1 MSDQVF
7 QALADERRRNILR
20 LIQNTELSAGEIAGH
35 FDVTQP
41 AISQHL
47 RVLVEAQLVTMRRLG
62 TYRLYRARPRIF
74 GRRGGEVGYRYCHL
88 LAPTEIRQL
97 AEESGF
103 RVADQFTA
111 DGGMNLF
118 SVLRA

>member
-1 MSDQVF
+1 MSNHAF

-47 RVLVEAQLVTMRRLG
+47 KVLVEAQLVTVRRQG
-62 TYRLYRARPRIF
+62 TRRLYRLRPEGLMQVREFLEGFWDASLQQLKQAAELEERGIGPY
-74 GRRGGEVGYRYCHL
+74 GR
-88 LAPTEIRQL
+88 
-97 AEESGF
+97 
-103 RVADQFTA
+103 
-111 DGGMNLF
+111 N
-118 SVLRA
+118 

>member
-7 QALADERRRNILR
+7 QALADERRRSILR

-47 RVLVEAQLVTMRRLG
+47 RVLVEAQLVTMRRQG
-62 TYRLYRARPRIF
+62 TRRLYKVRPE
-74 GRRGGEVGYRYCHL
+74 GL
-88 LAPTEIRQL
+88 MQL
-97 AEESGF
+97 REFLEGF
-103 RVADQFTA
+103 WDASLQELKRVAENEERDIELY
-111 DGGMNLF
+111 GRN
-118 SVLRA
+118 